1 MPQDKRRNRVHAMCS
16 YSSVVGSL
24 MYAMECTQ
32 LDISH
37 AVGVLRRYM
46 STSGKEHL
54 TAEKRVF
61 RYLYGMM
68 DYGICYGGKHEN
80 KTKSMYMDLMILTR
94 LDISTTND
102 QSIDMCSSYL
112 MENSVR

>member
-54 TAEKRVF
+54 TA
-61 RYLYGMM
+61 
-68 DYGICYGGKHEN
+68 
-80 KTKSMYMDLMILTR
+80 
-94 LDISTTND
+94 
-102 QSIDMCSSYL
+102 
-112 MENSVR
+112 